1 MPSTDLNRKRRR
13 VESAASAL
21 SKPFKS
27 PLRRP
32 PQVSETKH
40 EALSKEEKNVA
51 PRPSLKHNNA
61 DINDARTLPVIS
73 SSPSSAHALAYTIPT
88 SPSSLESRK
97 RKAQINHLAASKKPV
112 FSDPVILDLQ
122 KQERALQS
130 RLAILRSELDTA
142 QQALQLE
149 SSSKDADLQSLI
161 TKWKSVSQS
170 AAEEVFSGAQERVA
184 RMGGIKAWRE
194 RMKNNNAQWEQEEM
208 ETWYGSAEAE
218 GADVDEDELEARKAE
233 MLRDRKKSHNEE
245 RENKEVEDEEF
256 TMDFML
262 KTLNID
268 LKVIGYD
275 KAHQIWIKE

>member
-1 MPSTDLNRKRRR
+1 MSSVNLNRKRRR

-32 PQVSETKH
+32 PQVSEPKH
-40 EALSKEEKNVA
+40 KALSKEEKNV
-51 PRPSLKHNNA
+51 PPSPSLKHNNT
-61 DINDARTLPVIS
+61 DSNDAHTPAVSS
-73 SSPSSAHALAYTIPT
+73 SSPLSARPSTHTAPT
-88 SPSSLESRK
+88 PPSSLASRK
-97 RKAQINHLAASKKPV
+97 RNAQINHLASSKKPI

-149 SSSKDADLQSLI
+149 SSTKDADLQSLI
-161 TKWKSVSQS
+161 TKWRSVSQN

-184 RMGGIKAWRE
+184 RMGGMKAWRE
-194 RMKNNNAQWEQEEM
+194 RIKNNNAQWEQEEM

-218 GADVDEDELEARKAE
+218 GVDVDEEELEARKAE
-233 MLRDRKKSHNEE
+233 MLKGRKEGHDAE
-245 RENKEVEDEEF
+245 RERKEIEDEEF

-275 KAHQIWIKE
+275 KAHQRWIKE

>member
-1 MPSTDLNRKRRR
+1 MSSANLNRKRRR

-40 EALSKEEKNVA
+40 EALSKEESNV
-51 PRPSLKHNNA
+51 
-61 DINDARTLPVIS
+61 DINDAHTPPATS
-73 SSPSSAHALAYTIPT
+73 SSPSSTR
-88 SPSSLESRK
+88 PSSLEPHR
-97 RKAQINHLAASKKPV
+97 RKAQINHLASSKKPV

-149 SSSKDADLQSLI
+149 SSTKDADLQSLI
-161 TKWKSVSQS
+161 MKWRSVSQN

-184 RMGGIKAWRE
+184 RMGGMKAWRE
-194 RMKNNNAQWEQEEM
+194 RMKNNNTQWEQEEM
-208 ETWYGSAEAE
+208 EPWYGNAEAE
-218 GADVDEDELEARKAE
+218 RVDVDEDELEARKAE
-233 MLRDRKKSHNEE
+233 MLRGCKKRHDEGQE
-245 RENKEVEDEEF
+245 DEEVEEEEF

-275 KAHQIWIKE
+275 KAHQRWIKE

>member
-97 RKAQINHLAASKKPV
+97 RKAQINHLTASKKPV

-233 MLRDRKKSHNEE
+233 MLRGRKKSHNEE